1 MNEPKQVN
9 KKLIVIIASVLIVL
23 IAAFALIF
31 TLTRPTVQKGAKTV
45 RIEVVVSETDTRS
58 FTLHTDAEFLGQA
71 LTEENLVAGTDAG
84 YGLFITSV
92 DGVAADESKQQW
104 WCITKGGATVNTG
117 VDSTP
122 VSDGDQFELTL
133 TTGY

>member
-9 KKLIVIIASVLIVL
+9 KKLMIIIASVLIVL

-45 RIEVVVSETDTRS
+45 QIEVVVSETDTRS

-71 LTEENLVAGTDAG
+71 LKEENLVSGTDSG

-92 DGVAADESKQQW
+92 DGVTADSSKQQW
-104 WCITKGGATVNTG
+104 WCITKSGGTVDTG

-122 VSDGDQFELTL
+122 IADGDQFELTL